1 MNTTTFLLTLPTLIL
16 PPTVYSIHSILYSIP
31 CSIHFTSLIFTL
43 YFCFTLFPFSF
54 LASLLSFFFFLFFCL
69 STLSLFTNSPP
80 FHSPLEMWVYSQP
93 LRECEYQKYYMKGVT
108 IVIHETILV
117 EVNVQAV
124 LEQTNFI
131 TNNPYM
137 LVVTD
142 QVSNGGVITFV
153 IPFEESLIGYTGP
166 AKFLKS
172 PYINNGVFSGY
183 NYRLV
188 TEPKKATK

>member
-1 MNTTTFLLTLPTLIL
+1 MHDSVLL
-16 PPTVYSIHSILYSIP
+16 
-31 CSIHFTSLIFTL
+31 
-43 YFCFTLFPFSF
+43 
-54 LASLLSFFFFLFFCL
+54 
-69 STLSLFTNSPP
+69 
-80 FHSPLEMWVYSQP
+80 
-93 LRECEYQKYYMKGVT
+93 
-108 IVIHETILV
+108 
-117 EVNVQAV
+117 EVNVQSV
-124 LEQTNFI
+124 IEQKNFI

-142 QVSNGGVITFV
+142 QVSEGGVITLV
-153 IPFEESLIGYTGP
+153 IPYEESLIGHTGP

>member
-1 MNTTTFLLTLPTLIL
+1 
-16 PPTVYSIHSILYSIP
+16 
-31 CSIHFTSLIFTL
+31 
-43 YFCFTLFPFSF
+43 
-54 LASLLSFFFFLFFCL
+54 
-69 STLSLFTNSPP
+69 
-80 FHSPLEMWVYSQP
+80 
-93 LRECEYQKYYMKGVT
+93 MKGVT